1 MLFRSMK
8 KKQNQRRADKGIPL
22 LLSIILVFG
31 ILGAVVFSVARRL
44 SAEMSA
50 SAIQNLSESLELMKG
65 TIEAILLK
73 EAEFQKMIAYEIAEN
88 DRPVEFVRSYN
99 RNQTMVKISLVLPG
113 ESSGISN
120 TGESFSEDELDF
132 SAGGTVDGLPIS
144 RSYIN
149 YMGTWAYS
157 MKCPVEKDGQE
168 IGTLYI
174 EYIYDSLDKSLPNGF
189 YNGKAKIG
197 RAHV

>member
-1 MLFRSMK
+1 MEI
-8 KKQNQRRADKGIPL
+8 AY
-22 LLSIILVFG
+22 
-31 ILGAVVFSVARRL
+31 
-44 SAEMSA
+44 E
-50 SAIQNLSESLELMKG
+50 
-65 TIEAILLK
+65 K
-73 EAEFQKMIAYEIAEN
+73 EAESEKSGQRDSFASFYYISFWYFRGGCFFRRAMIAYEIAEN

-157 MKCPVEKDGQE
+157 MKCPVE
-168 IGTLYI
+168 
-174 EYIYDSLDKSLPNGF
+174 
-189 YNGKAKIG
+189 
-197 RAHV
+197 

>member
-1 MLFRSMK
+1 MK

-189 YNGKAKIG
+189 YNGKAMLYIMEANG
-197 RAHV
+197 WC